1 MLPTRTGPPCPSAA
15 ESGSYQSI
23 AAITVAVA
31 MTGILAS
38 AVFVATYIALGWLLP
53 HP

>member
-1 MLPTRTGPPCPSAA
+1 MCRLVRRLPTGRFGPTPL
-15 ESGSYQSI
+15 
-23 AAITVAVA
+23 
-31 MTGILAS
+31 LAS